1 MDIGGTSGV
10 GGPQRIPPTGLQGKA
25 QGAQPV
31 AAGSAP
37 GDRVEISDVARLQD
51 AISRIP
57 DIRSEKVANAKAMIA
72 NGTLDTPANMDAAM
86 NALINDLQGAP

>member
-10 GGPQRIPPTGLQGKA
+10 GGPQRIPPSGAQGKA
-25 QGAQPV
+25 QGTQP
-31 AAGSAP
+31 AAASSAP

-57 DIRSEKVANAKAMIA
+57 DIRSEKVANAKSMIA
-72 NGTLDTPANMDAAM
+72 NGTLDTPDNMETAM

>member
-10 GGPQRIPPTGLQGKA
+10 GGPQRIIPTGAQGKA
-25 QGAQPV
+25 QGAQPA
-31 AAGSAP
+31 AAGAAP

-57 DIRSEKVANAKAMIA
+57 DIRAEKVANAKAMIA

-86 NALINDLQGAP
+86 NALLNDLHGTP

>member
-10 GGPQRIPPTGLQGKA
+10 GGPQRIPPSGWQGKS
-25 QGAQPV
+25 QGSQPV
-31 AAGSAP
+31 AASSAP

-51 AISRIP
+51 AISRLP
-57 DIRSEKVANAKAMIA
+57 DIRAEKVANAKAMIA
-72 NGTLDTPANMDAAM
+72 NGTLDTPGNMDAAM